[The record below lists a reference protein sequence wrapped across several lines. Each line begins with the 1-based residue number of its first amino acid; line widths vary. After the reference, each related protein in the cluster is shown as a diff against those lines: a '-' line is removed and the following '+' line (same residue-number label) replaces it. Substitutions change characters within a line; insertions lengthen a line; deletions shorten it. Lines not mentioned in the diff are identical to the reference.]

1 MLQASVSRKKLHGI
15 SLVMP
20 SPRGKRIAYVSTY
33 PPRECGIATF
43 TYDLSSAINILGVFA
58 RPTIV
63 AIDDARLNLTK
74 PYSKEVRFVVEQY
87 DKNAYLAAA
96 DYINQSDVAL
106 VSLQHEF
113 GIFGTESGK
122 DNWDGSL
129 ILDFLRRLKKP
140 VVTTM
145 HTVLKNPN
153 EFQLRAIKE
162 IAERSDRIVLMSR
175 NARRILEPVYGISR
189 KKMAFIHHGAPDV
202 PFHGSD
208 YFKRVFGL
216 EGREVLMTFGFLSPG
231 KGIEH
236 VLNALRDVVKKH
248 PEVIYLIV
256 GATHPVVRK
265 EAGERYRRELQK
277 IVKRNGLSDN
287 VKFVNQYLSLNQLTL
302 FLRATNIYLAPQ
314 LNPEQYVS
322 GTVAYAAAFGKA
334 IISTKFRYARSLLR
348 KGRGILVP
356 FSDDV
361 SIANALNEILDDPQ
375 KKRNLEEAIY
385 IYSRKMTWHNV
396 ASRYAD
402 LFRKV
407 LNEHEEEQNLNR
419 SDNTETNVSAAV

>member
-1 MLQASVSRKKLHGI
+1 M
-15 SLVMP
+15 
-20 SPRGKRIAYVSTY
+20 PRGKRIAYVTTY

-43 TYDLSSAINILGVFA
+43 TYDLSQAINTLGVFS
-58 RPTIV
+58 RPTII
-63 AIDDARLNLTK
+63 AINDSSLNQTK
-74 PYSKEVRFVVEQY
+74 PYSKEVKFVIDQH
-87 DKNAYLAAA
+87 DKNSYLKAAE
-96 DYINQSDVAL
+96 YINNSDIAL

-113 GIFGTESGK
+113 GIYGTESGK
-122 DNWDGSL
+122 DNWDGSMV
-129 ILDFLRRLKKP
+129 LDFLRALKKP

-145 HTVLKNPN
+145 HTVLKTPN
-153 EFQLRAIKE
+153 EFQLKAVQE
-162 IAERSDRIVLMSR
+162 IAQRSDRIVLMAR
-175 NARRILEPVYGISR
+175 NARRILEPIYGVSR
-189 KKMAFIHHGAPDV
+189 EKMAFIHHGAPDV

-236 VLNALRDVVKKH
+236 VLNALRDVVERH

-256 GATHPVVRK
+256 GATHPVVRR

-277 IVKRNGLSDN
+277 MVKKYRLVDN
-287 VKFVNQYLSLNQLTL
+287 VKFVNQYLTLNQLTL
-302 FLRATNIYLAPQ
+302 FLRATNIYIAPQ

-334 IISTKFRYARSLLR
+334 IISTKFRYARSILR
-348 KGRGILVP
+348 KNRGILVP
-356 FSDDV
+356 FNDDV
-361 SIANALNEILDDPQ
+361 SIASALNEILDHPQ
-375 KKRNLEEAIY
+375 KKRDLEEAIY

-402 LFRKV
+402 LFRRV
-407 LNEHEEEQNLNR
+407 LAEHGEGQMDKDISK
-419 SDNTETNVSAAV
+419 SDGQVAI

>member
-1 MLQASVSRKKLHGI
+1 MRP
-15 SLVMP
+15 M
-20 SPRGKRIAYVSTY
+20 PRGKRIAYVTTY

-43 TYDLSSAINILGVFA
+43 TYDLSQAINTLGVFA
-58 RPTIV
+58 RPTII
-63 AIDDARLNLTK
+63 AINDSGLSLAK
-74 PYSKEVRFVVEQY
+74 PYSKEVKFVIEQH
-87 DKNAYLAAA
+87 DKNSYLAAA
-96 DYINQSDVAL
+96 EYINNSDIAL

-113 GIFGTESGK
+113 GIYGTESGK

-129 ILDFLRRLKKP
+129 VLDFLRALKKP

-145 HTVLKNPN
+145 HTVLKKPN
-153 EFQLRAIKE
+153 EFQLRAIQE
-162 IAERSDRIVLMSR
+162 ISQRSDRIVLMAR
-175 NARRILEPVYGISR
+175 NSRRILEPVYGISR
-189 KKMAFIHHGAPDV
+189 DKMAFIHHGAPDV

-236 VLNALRDVVKKH
+236 VLNALRDVVHRH

-256 GATHPVVRK
+256 GATHPVVRR

-277 IVKRNGLSDN
+277 IVKKHGLVDN
-287 VKFVNQYLSLNQLTL
+287 VKFVNQYLTLNQLIL

-334 IISTKFRYARSLLR
+334 IISTKFRYARSILR

-356 FSDDV
+356 FGDDV
-361 SIANALNEILDDPQ
+361 AIADALNEILDNPQ
-375 KKRNLEEAIY
+375 KKRDLEEAIY
-385 IYSRKMTWHNV
+385 IYSRKMTWHHV

-402 LFRKV
+402 LFRRV
-407 LNEHEEEQNLNR
+407 LSERGVEPEEKDTSENYGQV
-419 SDNTETNVSAAV
+419 TV

>member
-1 MLQASVSRKKLHGI
+1 MLRPL
-15 SLVMP
+15 
-20 SPRGKRIAYVSTY
+20 PRGKRIAYVTTY

-43 TYDLSSAINILGVFA
+43 TYDLSQAINTLGVFA
-58 RPTIV
+58 RPTII
-63 AIDDARLNLTK
+63 AIHDSRLGNKT
-74 PYSKEVRFVVEQY
+74 YSKEVKFVIDQH
-87 DKNAYLAAA
+87 DKNSYLAAA
-96 DYINQSDVAL
+96 EYINNSDIAL

-113 GIFGTESGK
+113 GIFDTESGK
-122 DNWDGSL
+122 DNWDGSM
-129 ILDFLRRLKKP
+129 ILDFLRALKKP

-145 HTVLKNPN
+145 HTVIKKPN
-153 EFQLRAIKE
+153 EYQLRAIQE
-162 IAERSDRIVLMSR
+162 IARLSDRIVLMSR
-175 NARRILEPVYGISR
+175 NSRRILEPVYGISR
-189 KKMAFIHHGAPDV
+189 DKMAFIHHGAPDV

-216 EGREVLMTFGFLSPG
+216 QGREVLMTFGFLSPG

-236 VLNALRDVVKKH
+236 VLSALRDVVKKH

-277 IVKRNGLSDN
+277 MVKKYGLVEN
-287 VKFVNQYLSLNQLTL
+287 VKFVNQYLTLNQLIL

-356 FSDDV
+356 PNDPAA
-361 SIANALNEILDDPQ
+361 IGAALNEVLDNPQ
-375 KKRNLEEAIY
+375 KKRDLEEAVY

-402 LFRKV
+402 LFRRV
-407 LNEHEEEQNLNR
+407 L
-419 SDNTETNVSAAV
+419 TERGEYPEDRELGETDVQIPV

>member
-1 MLQASVSRKKLHGI
+1 MRP
-15 SLVMP
+15 M
-20 SPRGKRIAYVSTY
+20 PRGKRIAYVTTY

-43 TYDLSSAINILGVFA
+43 TYDLSQAINTLGVFA
-58 RPTIV
+58 RPTII
-63 AIDDARLNLTK
+63 AISDSNLNQTK
-74 PYSKEVRFVVEQY
+74 PYSKEVKFIIEQH
-87 DKNAYLAAA
+87 DKESYLRAAE
-96 DYINQSDVAL
+96 YINNSDIAL

-113 GIFGTESGK
+113 GIYGTESGK
-122 DNWDGSL
+122 DNWDGSMV
-129 ILDFLRRLKKP
+129 LDFLRALKKP

-153 EFQLRAIKE
+153 EFQLKAIQE
-162 IAERSDRIVLMSR
+162 ITQRSDRIVLMAR
-175 NARRILEPVYGISR
+175 NSRRILEPIYGISR
-189 KKMAFIHHGAPDV
+189 EKMAFIHHGAPDV

-216 EGREVLMTFGFLSPG
+216 QGREVLMTFGFLSPG

-236 VLNALRDVVKKH
+236 VLNALRDVVHRH

-256 GATHPVVRK
+256 GATHPVVRR

-277 IVKRNGLSDN
+277 IVKKHGLAEN
-287 VKFVNQYLSLNQLTL
+287 VKFVNQYLTLNQLTL

-334 IISTKFRYARSLLR
+334 IISTRFRYARSLLR

-356 FSDDV
+356 FGDDV
-361 SIANALNEILDDPQ
+361 AIANALNEILDNPQ
-375 KKRNLEEAIY
+375 KKRDLEEAVY
-385 IYSRKMTWHNV
+385 IYSRKMTWHHV

-402 LFRKV
+402 LFRRV
-407 LNEHEEEQNLNR
+407 LAEHGVEPEERDILESYGQV
-419 SDNTETNVSAAV
+419 TV

>member
-1 MLQASVSRKKLHGI
+1 MDQSLKRKTLSGI
-15 SLVMP
+15 SLLRPM
-20 SPRGKRIAYVSTY
+20 PRGKRIAYVTTY

-43 TYDLSSAINILGVFA
+43 TYDLSQAINTLGVFA
-58 RPTIV
+58 RPTII
-63 AIDDARLNLTK
+63 AINDSRLNLGK
-74 PYSKEVRFVVEQY
+74 PYSKEVKFIIEQH
-87 DKNAYLAAA
+87 DKASYLAAA
-96 DYINQSDVAL
+96 EYINNSDIAL

-113 GIFGTESGK
+113 GIYGTESGK
-122 DNWDGSL
+122 DNWDGSFV
-129 ILDFLRRLKKP
+129 LDFLRALKKP

-145 HTVLKNPN
+145 HTVLKKPN
-153 EFQLRAIKE
+153 DFQLKAIQE
-162 IAERSDRIVLMSR
+162 IAQRSDRIVLMAR
-175 NARRILEPVYGISR
+175 NSRRILEPVYGISR
-189 KKMAFIHHGAPDV
+189 DKMAFIHHGAPDV

-216 EGREVLMTFGFLSPG
+216 SGREVLMTFGFLSPG

-236 VLNALRDVVKKH
+236 VLNAMPEVVKKH

-277 IVKRNGLSDN
+277 LVKKNGLSGN
-287 VKFVNQYLSLNQLTL
+287 VKFVNQYLTLNQLIL

-334 IISTKFRYARSLLR
+334 IISTRFRYARSILR
-348 KGRGILVP
+348 NGRGILVP
-356 FSDDV
+356 FNDDV
-361 SIANALNEILDDPQ
+361 SIANALNEILDHPQ
-375 KKRNLEEAIY
+375 KKRDLEEAIY

-402 LFRKV
+402 LFRRV
-407 LNEHEEEQNLNR
+407 LAEHGVESGEKDIQESHGQV
-419 SDNTETNVSAAV
+419 TV

>member
-1 MLQASVSRKKLHGI
+1 MEQSLKRKTLSGI
-15 SLVMP
+15 SLLRP
-20 SPRGKRIAYVSTY
+20 LPRGKRIAYVTTY

-43 TYDLSSAINILGVFA
+43 TYDLSQAINTLGVFA
-58 RPTIV
+58 RPTVV
-63 AIDDARLNLTK
+63 AINDSRLNQTK
-74 PYSKEVRFVVEQY
+74 PYSKEVKFIIEQH
-87 DKNAYLAAA
+87 DKTSYLAAA
-96 DYINQSDVAL
+96 EYINNSDIAL

-113 GIFGTESGK
+113 GIYGTESGK

-129 ILDFLRRLKKP
+129 VLDFLRALKKP

-145 HTVLKNPN
+145 HTVLKKPN
-153 EFQLRAIKE
+153 EFQLKAIQE
-162 IAERSDRIVLMSR
+162 IAQRSDRIVLMAR
-175 NARRILEPVYGISR
+175 NSRRILEPIYGIPR
-189 KKMAFIHHGAPDV
+189 EKMAFIHHGAPDV

-236 VLNALRDVVKKH
+236 VLNAMPEVVKKH

-277 IVKRNGLSDN
+277 LVKKNGLIDN
-287 VKFVNQYLSLNQLTL
+287 VKFVNQYLTLNQLIL

-334 IISTKFRYARSLLR
+334 IISTKFRYARSILR

-356 FSDDV
+356 FNDDV
-361 SIANALNEILDDPQ
+361 SITNALNEILDNPQ
-375 KKRNLEEAIY
+375 KKRDLEEAIY

-402 LFRKV
+402 LFRRV
-407 LNEHEEEQNLNR
+407 LSEHGVEPEEKSLPGNHGPI
-419 SDNTETNVSAAV
+419 AI